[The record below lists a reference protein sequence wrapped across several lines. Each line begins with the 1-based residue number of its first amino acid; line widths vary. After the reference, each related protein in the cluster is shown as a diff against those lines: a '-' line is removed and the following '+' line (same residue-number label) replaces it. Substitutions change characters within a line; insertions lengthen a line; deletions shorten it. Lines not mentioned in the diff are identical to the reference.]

1 MGFQRLE
8 SYSRGMPD
16 QVKGRRQ
23 AQSDATRAEVLAAA
37 GRLFLA
43 RGYAATTIAAVAA
56 EAGVAVQTIYN
67 SVGGKARLLEGV
79 LGTAAAGDAGPQGV
93 VERELA
99 AGAELLDPVR
109 FLERAASSVAD
120 RVARVGPVLSVVQ
133 AAASSGDAGA
143 AELAERSSAQRM
155 QGLRLMVREL
165 RARGG
170 LRAGLSDD
178 DAAAL
183 AWSLSSAQTYRQLVA
198 VQGWSQAR
206 YRRWLTDAWMAA
218 LTDGRVEPPDRSG
231 GP

>member
-1 MGFQRLE
+1 
-8 SYSRGMPD
+8 MP
-16 QVKGRRQ
+16 
-23 AQSDATRAEVLAAA
+23 
-37 GRLFLA
+37 FL
-43 RGYAATTIAAVAA
+43 TF
-56 EAGVAVQTIYN
+56 
-67 SVGGKARLLEGV
+67 SP
-79 LGTAAAGDAGPQGV
+79 AAAGDAGPQGV